1 MISPDTVLANRYRLV
16 SRLGGGGH
24 GEVWRAHDLLLDRI
38 VAVKTIRAGLADD
51 PEFAARFHAEARSM
65 ATIDHPGVVAV
76 FDFGIAELSGRRTPY
91 LVMQYLDGEPLHLLL
106 SRGGRIPAGAAMD
119 LVAQTAE
126 ALQAAHDAG
135 VVHRDV
141 KPGNLV
147 IRPDGSVVLT
157 DFGIAR
163 SAGDGKLTATGIVLG
178 TVVYCAP
185 EQAEGAAPST
195 AMDVYALGVVA
206 YECLTGQV
214 PFQGE
219 NAVAIALKHVNEA
232 PAPLPAHVPAA
243 VGEVVMRALAKDPA
257 DRWPSAGALA
267 AAARALTDR
276 AAPGPSLAD
285 RAAPGPSL
293 ADRAAPG
300 PWLADRSASGPSL
313 ADRSASGPP
322 FDDVPDLSDRSDVG
336 DHQDLTPPSDR
347 RDRSATGSSPMAGRS
362 GSGERAPVGG
372 RATAGGAAV
381 SGTGTDRA
389 TLPAPAGGRR
399 VRRWALSVGAGFVA
413 TAIAATAAWNLLGTD
428 HPESPA
434 SQAQAGPTPPI
445 ATDPSPDLLTHTRD
459 DDHEP
464 RERPTTP
471 APVETTPET
480 GPSEDPS
487 PPPPAE
493 GVLVGGIVHSG
504 GPSSGDPE
512 QDGYQPGQVDVFTGK
527 GKRVASRRAD
537 RRGFRFSLPRG
548 GYRLQTAVAGRTCS
562 TTARVTPDRTTRA
575 DLTCSVP
582 EPGFRSAAV
591 KDVPGDVKG
600 GPDSGET
607 PPYADLLVAAANG
620 GQDGVTLAFVT
631 GGPIPGKAPSG
642 KSQSRWAV
650 SIEQD
655 AKTFVLSFTGRDGA
669 WSAAWT
675 PATGPVAAKPVISGA
690 GISVAFDRAQ
700 LKTAPVDFTQPY
712 RISHADANVTID
724 THTWTD
730 STP

>member
-1 MISPDTVLANRYRLV
+1 
-16 SRLGGGGH
+16 
-24 GEVWRAHDLLLDRI
+24 
-38 VAVKTIRAGLADD
+38 
-51 PEFAARFHAEARSM
+51 
-65 ATIDHPGVVAV
+65 
-76 FDFGIAELSGRRTPY
+76 
-91 LVMQYLDGEPLHLLL
+91 
-106 SRGGRIPAGAAMD
+106 
-119 LVAQTAE
+119 
-126 ALQAAHDAG
+126 
-135 VVHRDV
+135 
-141 KPGNLV
+141 
-147 IRPDGSVVLT
+147 
-157 DFGIAR
+157 
-163 SAGDGKLTATGIVLG
+163 
-178 TVVYCAP
+178 
-185 EQAEGAAPST
+185 
-195 AMDVYALGVVA
+195 
-206 YECLTGQV
+206 
-214 PFQGE
+214 
-219 NAVAIALKHVNEA
+219 
-232 PAPLPAHVPAA
+232 
-243 VGEVVMRALAKDPA
+243 
-257 DRWPSAGALA
+257 
-267 AAARALTDR
+267 
-276 AAPGPSLAD
+276 
-285 RAAPGPSL
+285 
-293 ADRAAPG
+293 
-300 PWLADRSASGPSL
+300 
-313 ADRSASGPP
+313 
-322 FDDVPDLSDRSDVG
+322 
-336 DHQDLTPPSDR
+336 
-347 RDRSATGSSPMAGRS
+347 MAGRS

-434 SQAQAGPTPPI
+434 SQAQAGPTPPL

-459 DDHEP
+459 DDDKP

-480 GPSEDPS
+480 GPSKDPS
-487 PPPPAE
+487 PPAE

-655 AKTFVLSFTGRDGA
+655 GKTFVLSFTGRDGA

>member
-1 MISPDTVLANRYRLV
+1 MISPETVLANRYRLV

-38 VAVKTIRAGLADD
+38 VAVKTIRAGLDGD

-163 SAGDGKLTATGIVLG
+163 AAGDGKLTATGIVLG

-206 YECLTGQV
+206 YECLTGQA

-219 NAVAIALKHVNEA
+219 NAVAIALKHLHEA

-267 AAARALTDR
+267 VVARA
-276 AAPGPSLAD
+276 LAD
-285 RAAPGPSL
+285 RAAPG
-293 ADRAAPG
+293 A
-300 PWLADRSASGPSL
+300 SL
-313 ADRSASGPP
+313 ADRSAP
-322 FDDVPDLSDRSDVG
+322 R
-336 DHQDLTPPSDR
+336 PSLD
-347 RDRSATGSSPMAGRS
+347 GLS
-362 GSGERAPVGG
+362 GSGERPGLDGRSALDASGERPTAGRRTGSGGGPTASGWAGSSGGPEAGG
-372 RATAGGAAV
+372 RAAVGGAAGGAAG
-381 SGTGTDRA
+381 SGMGTGRA
-389 TLPAPAGGRR
+389 TVSAPAGGRR
-399 VRRWALSVGAGFVA
+399 VRRWALGVGAGFVA
-413 TAIAATAAWNLLGTD
+413 MAVAATAAWNLLGTGP
-428 HPESPA
+428 PESSA

-445 ATDPSPDLLTHTRD
+445 AADPSPDLLTHTRD
-459 DDHEP
+459 DDDKP
-464 RERPTTP
+464 RDKPTTP
-471 APVETTPET
+471 APVKTTPEIV
-480 GPSEDPS
+480 PSEDPS
-487 PPPPAE
+487 PPAPAE

-504 GPSSGDPE
+504 GPSSGDPG

-548 GYRLQTAVAGRTCS
+548 GYRLQTAVAGKTCS

-575 DLTCSVP
+575 DLTCSIP
-582 EPGFRSAAV
+582 EPAFRSAAL
-591 KDVPGDVKG
+591 KDVRGDVKG
-600 GPDSGET
+600 GPDSGEA

-631 GGPIPGKAPSG
+631 AGPIPAKAPSGG

-655 AKTFVLSFTGRDGA
+655 GKTFVLSFTGRDGA
-669 WSAAWT
+669 WSAEWA
-675 PATGPVAAKPVISGA
+675 PATGPVEVKPVISGA
-690 GISVAFDRAQ
+690 SISVAFDRAQ
-700 LKTAPVDFTQPY
+700 LKTAPVDFTEPY
-712 RISHADANVTID
+712 RISHADANVIAD
-724 THTWTD
+724 THSWTD
-730 STP
+730 TAS